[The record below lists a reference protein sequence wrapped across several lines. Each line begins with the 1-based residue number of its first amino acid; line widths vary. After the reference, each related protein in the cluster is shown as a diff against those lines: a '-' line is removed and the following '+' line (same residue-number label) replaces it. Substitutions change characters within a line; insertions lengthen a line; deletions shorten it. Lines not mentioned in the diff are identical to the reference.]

1 MMPSFITSFIEK
13 DIVIWSE
20 NLKRINSRLMLDIE
34 LIQILV
40 QAQ

>member
-1 MMPSFITSFIEK
+1 MMPSFMTSSIEV

-20 NLKRINSRLMLDIE
+20 NFKRINLRLLLDIE